1 MQVKNLN
8 NGQEFLFVPCHF
20 FFNRYNSP
28 SVLILGGFR
37 LLFEAAG
44 IGKYFILTF
53 LGVLR

>member
-20 FFNRYNSP
+20 FFNRYNPP
-28 SVLILGGFR
+28 SVLIFEGFR

-53 LGVLR
+53 LGGLR

>member
-20 FFNRYNSP
+20 FFNRYNP
-28 SVLILGGFR
+28 PRVLILGGFR